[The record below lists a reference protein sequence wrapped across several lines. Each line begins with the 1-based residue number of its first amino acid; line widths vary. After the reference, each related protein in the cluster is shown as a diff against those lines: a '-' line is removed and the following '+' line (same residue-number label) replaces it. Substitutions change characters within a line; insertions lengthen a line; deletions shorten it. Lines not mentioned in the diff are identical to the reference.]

1 MVRIGI
7 ADDDPEIRS
16 ALADLVSLDPDLE
29 LAGQAADADGAVS
42 VAEEHRPD
50 VFLVDVRMP
59 GGGPQAARGIHA
71 VSPETRIVA
80 FSAYEDRNTVLE
92 MLRSGAVAYITK
104 GAGAGDVLAAI
115 SRAVDG
121 QSTLSPEVS
130 AKVVHE
136 LSVRLQTQ
144 EHEDRRRGESVDRI
158 QQALQTPGALNL
170 VFQPIFDLRT
180 RAVVGAEAL
189 SRFTIAPPRPPD
201 AWFRDAVEVGM
212 ANLLECAAAGSA
224 LAGQPRLPRGAYL
237 AINLSPA
244 TIVDPLFAG
253 LFSGAP
259 VDRVVVEITEHA
271 RVDDYDLLAQSLRP
285 HRERGLRLAVDDA
298 GSGYAGLRH
307 IIRLA
312 PDILKLD
319 IDLTRGIGEDRA
331 RRAMAAALITFAEEM
346 GLTIVAEGIET
357 AQELET
363 LKALGVPCGQGYL
376 LGRPGPLPLSMV
388 TTRT

>member
-1 MVRIGI
+1 MVRVGI
-7 ADDDPEIRS
+7 ADDDPDVRS

-59 GGGPQAARGIHA
+59 GGGPQAARGIHE
-71 VSPETRIVA
+71 VSPQTRIVA
-80 FSAYEDRNTVLE
+80 FSAHEDRHTVLE
-92 MLRSGAVAYITK
+92 MIRSGAVAYITK
-104 GAGAGDVLAAI
+104 GTGAGDVLTAI
-115 SRAVDG
+115 SRAMAG

-144 EHEDRRRGESVDRI
+144 EHEDRRRRDSVDRI
-158 QQALQTPGALNL
+158 QEVLQTPGALTL
-170 VFQPIFDLRT
+170 VFQPIFDLPT
-180 RAVVGAEAL
+180 RAVVGVEAL
-189 SRFTIAPPRPPD
+189 SRFTIPPPRTPD
-201 AWFRDAVEVGM
+201 AWFRDAAEVGM
-212 ANLLECAAAGSA
+212 ANLLEGAAAGSA
-224 LAGQPRLPRGAYL
+224 LAGLPQLPGGAYL

-253 LFSGAP
+253 VFGDAP

-271 RVDDYDLLAQSLRP
+271 RVDDYDLLARALRP
-285 HRERGLRLAVDDA
+285 YRERGLRLAVDDA

-319 IDLTRGIGEDRA
+319 LDLTRGIGEDRA
-331 RRAMAAALITFAEEM
+331 RRAMAAALITFGEEM

-357 AQELET
+357 TKELD
-363 LKALGVPCGQGYL
+363 ALQALDVPCGQGYL

-388 TTRT
+388 TTRA